1 MDHNPSPPVQ
11 LQVGWDG
18 VVATAAVSGELD
30 ITNAPALCRRLMKV
44 AEARPERL
52 VLDLGGLVFVDVAGG
67 RALDR
72 GYKALEAECPVIVR
86 WPRPCASKVFRL
98 AGFMGG

>member
-1 MDHNPSPPVQ
+1 MLERTQPLRVE
-11 LQVGWDG
+11 VTWDG
-18 VVATAAVSGELD
+18 GVATVVLTGDLD
-30 ITNAPALCRRLMKV
+30 ITSAPGMAERLMKV
-44 AEARPERL
+44 AEAHPERL